1 MAESKLKV
9 ADKEE
14 QIPEAIKGVFRLYGL
29 NILTDRQKFAAL
41 LTDVVS
47 YPFAIKMLKKIC
59 MCKELESLVGASRQ
73 DVNTIKEAIVNN
85 LYNNEMIVKEATE
98 KALNWIFVA
107 LDLVDAGELKS
118 NISLPTT
125 AGVNEDVDL
134 NEFLISD
141 GVLVKYIGTK
151 INVVVP
157 DCVVEIGQHAFSPI
171 KLEGTSAKE
180 TVLLNLR
187 SVTIPDSVKI
197 INENAF
203 YGCSQLRDVK
213 GSAVEEIGFSAFC
226 GCKALEKFDFGN
238 LKKIGG
244 TAFYGCSSLNSI
256 VIPEG
261 VSKIENKMFWG
272 CSNLESVD
280 LGNVKE
286 IGSEAFRDCYS
297 LKSIVIPE
305 GVSKIESQTF
315 GRCVKLEKVVIPNSM
330 KEIVGYSFAET
341 YNLKGFVFSTG
352 VDSELCKRVDRVY
365 YLGTKNK
372 EYERHK
378 NVYFYAETR
387 PKETGQFWRYVNGVP
402 KVWEWGD

>member
-187 SVTIPDSVKI
+187 SVTIPDSVNI
-197 INENAF
+197 INKHAF
-203 YGCSQLRDVK
+203 
-213 GSAVEEIGFSAFC
+213 E
-226 GCKALEKFDFGN
+226 
-238 LKKIGG
+238 
-244 TAFYGCSSLNSI
+244 
-256 VIPEG
+256 
-261 VSKIENKMFWG
+261 G

-280 LGNVKE
+280 FGKVKE
-286 IGSEAFRDCYS
+286 IGWRAFRNCHS

-305 GVSKIESQTF
+305 GVSKIENGTF
-315 GRCVKLEKVVIPNSM
+315 SRCSNLESVDLGKVKEIGEGAFFDCSSLKSIVIPEGVTRINNDVFCGCESLESILLP
-330 KEIVGYSFAET
+330 KTLEGIVINAFSHCFKLKHLVIPANVSNVSIFSSFGLPPAAL
-341 YNLKGFVFSTG
+341 Y
-352 VDSELCKRVDRVY
+352 
-365 YLGTKNK
+365 
-372 EYERHK
+372 YERAKREEEQHP
-378 NVYFYAETR
+378 NAFFFSETR
-387 PKETGQFWRYVNGVP
+387 PTKEGNFWHYVDGKPEAWPRN
-402 KVWEWGD
+402 